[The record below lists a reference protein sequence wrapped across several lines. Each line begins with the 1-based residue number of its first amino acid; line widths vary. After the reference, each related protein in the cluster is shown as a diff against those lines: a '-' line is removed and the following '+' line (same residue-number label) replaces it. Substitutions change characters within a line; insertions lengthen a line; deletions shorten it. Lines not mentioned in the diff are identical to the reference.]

1 MVKKQI
7 EEAKAEINGNVAQPE
22 EKQADPVPK
31 NKAFSVLFD
40 EKTNKWLA
48 VEVIFDYQSGTLGGI
63 RVVEQNPQKYIVVER
78 LQVLVSQNFL

>member
-7 EEAKAEINGNVAQPE
+7 EEAKAEIEANGNVAQE
-22 EKQADPVPK
+22 NDPAPK
-31 NKAFSVLFD
+31 DKAFSIVFD
-40 EKTNKWLA
+40 DKNKKWLA
-48 VEVIFDYQSGTLGGI
+48 VEVLFDYQTGTLGGV